1 MMRWMLAVVLGSIA
15 CGNEEELTGGA
26 STEGGGGGASS
37 GQGAQTNSSGSTSD
51 TGGNS
56 AGSLPPTD
64 SAALFTWL
72 ADGSYLD
79 WESESAIHPSAGP
92 HGGDV
97 RTFVNDTLLGSLADG
112 ASSHPAG
119 SASVKELYS
128 AGELRGWAT
137 FVKTS
142 DDSAE
147 GDNWFW
153 YENFS
158 VTNASSPVAAD
169 FGVGLCVDCHVAGRD
184 YVLTPFP
191 LQ

>member
-1 MMRWMLAVVLGSIA
+1 MMRWVQVAVVCSLA
-15 CGNEEELTGGA
+15 CGNEENLTGGA
-26 STEGGGGGASS
+26 SSEGGGGSSS
-37 GQGAQTNSSGSTSD
+37 GEGAQSSSSGGTSE
-51 TGGNS
+51 TGGNN
-56 AGSLPPTD
+56 AGSLPPTE
-64 SAALFTWL
+64 SQALFTWL
-72 ADGSYLD
+72 AAGSYLD
-79 WESESAIHPSAGP
+79 WEAESAIHPSAGP

-142 DDSAE
+142 DDSAQ

-158 VTNASSPVAAD
+158 VTDASSPVAAD
-169 FGVGLCVDCHVAGRD
+169 FGVGLCVNCHVAGQD
-184 YVLTPFP
+184 FVLTPFP